1 MKNYI
6 DIKFS
11 HIALAVILITLTAC
25 EDFLVRKPKD
35 ELSPDTY
42 FRTEVECQLFT
53 NNFYTILPSASDFYH
68 EDDDYVIPKSLS
80 DKVKGT
86 RVVPATAGTWNWVML
101 RQINFFL
108 SRSHQ
113 CEDSGVRAK
122 YEALARFF
130 RAYFYFE
137 KVKRYGDVPWVD
149 EPIDADDKSLYR
161 ARDPR
166 NMVMEHVLDDIDFAI
181 DHLPSGKDV
190 FRATKWTALALK
202 SRIFLFEGTFRKYH
216 GLEGWEE
223 CLQEAADAA
232 SKFIKESGY
241 TIYKQGT
248 TPYQSL
254 FTLAESDRSEVIL
267 TRAYTQSLS
276 LVHAANEAFTSTA
289 STHAG
294 LAKDV
299 VNMYLMADGS
309 RFTDKPRYNVLDFYE
324 ETQGRDPR
332 LAQTIRT
339 PGYTR
344 MGETQL
350 LAPNMAAV
358 TTGYQ
363 PIKYV
368 CEKKYDSY
376 TSSEN
381 DMPIFRAA
389 EVYLNYAEAKAEL
402 GQLTQADLDMS
413 VNKVRARVSMP
424 PVNMAKA
431 NADPDPYLSDPVT
444 GYPNVSKDNMG
455 VILEIRRERTVE
467 LMLEGFRYWDLMRW
481 KEGKRF
487 ERRFY
492 GMCLDGAGE
501 YDLDRNGTVD
511 FVVYERDVPP
521 TVEGVVYKSLEELN
535 LSEEG
540 YIVLHEDKDKDGK
553 ITKRI
558 FDESKDYLYPIPT
571 EDIVLTQGVVKQN
584 PGWDDMDGLDF

>member
-1 MKNYI
+1 MIKNIDMKYVM
-6 DIKFS
+6 
-11 HIALAVILITLTAC
+11 LAAVLLTLTAC

-35 ELSPDTY
+35 QLSPDTY
-42 FRTEVECQLFT
+42 FRTEMECQLFT
-53 NNFYTILPSASDFYH
+53 NNFYTILPAASDFYH
-68 EDDDYVIPKSLS
+68 EEDDYVIPKSLS
-80 DKVKGT
+80 DKVKGN
-86 RVVPATAGTWNWVML
+86 RVVPSTAGTWNWNML

-149 EPIDADDKSLYR
+149 EPIDANDKSLYR

-166 NMVMEHVLDDIDFAI
+166 EMVMEYVLDDIDFAI
-181 DHLPSGKDV
+181 AHLPAGKDV
-190 FRATKWTALALK
+190 YRATKWTALALK

-216 GLEGWEE
+216 GLQGWEA

-232 SKFIKESGY
+232 SRFIKESGY

-248 TPYQSL
+248 TPYQNL
-254 FTLAESDRSEVIL
+254 FTLLESDKSEVIL
-267 TRAYTQSLS
+267 TRAYALSIS
-276 LVHAANEAFTSTA
+276 LVHGANEAFTSTS

-294 LAKDV
+294 LAKDI

-309 RFTDKPRYNVLDFYE
+309 RFTDKPRYGALDFYE

-339 PGYTR
+339 PGYMR
-344 MGETQL
+344 IGETDL

-376 TSSEN
+376 NSSEN
-381 DMPIFRAA
+381 DMPVFRAS

-402 GQLTQADLDMS
+402 EQLTQADLDMS

-424 PVNMAKA
+424 PIEA
-431 NADPDPYLSDPVT
+431 NVEPDPYLLDEVT
-444 GYPNVSKDNMG
+444 GYPNVTKGKYQG

-492 GMCLDGAGE
+492 GMRLDGAGE
-501 YDLDRNGTVD
+501 YDLDRNGVVD
-511 FVVYERDVPP
+511 FVVYERDAPP
-521 TVEGVVYKSLEELN
+521 TVDGVVYKSLDELD
-535 LSEEG
+535 LSDEG
-540 YIVLHEDKDKDGK
+540 YIELHADVERK
-553 ITKRI
+553 

>member
-1 MKNYI
+1 MKKNI
-6 DIKFS
+6 EIKFT
-11 HIALAVILITLTAC
+11 HIMLAAMVFTLTAC
-25 EDFLVRKPKD
+25 EDFLVRRPKD
-35 ELSPDTY
+35 QLSPDTY
-42 FRTEVECQLFT
+42 FRTETECQLYT
-53 NNFYTILPSASDFYH
+53 NNFYTILPAASDFYQ

-80 DKVKGT
+80 SKVIGNRT
-86 RVVPATAGTWNWVML
+86 VPTTAGTWNWVML

-113 CEDSGVRAK
+113 CEDVGVRQK
-122 YEALARFF
+122 YEALAKFF

-137 KVKRYGDVPWVD
+137 KVKRYGDVAWVD
-149 EPIDADDKSLYR
+149 EPIDANDKTLYR
-161 ARDPR
+161 GRDSR
-166 NMVMEHVLDDIDFAI
+166 YKVMEHVLDDIDFAI
-181 DHLPSGKDV
+181 ANLSSGKDV

-216 GLEGWEE
+216 GLDGWEE
-223 CLQEAADAA
+223 CLKEAADAA

-241 TIYKQGT
+241 GIYKSGN

-267 TRAYTQSLS
+267 TRAYKQSLS
-276 LVHAANEAFTSTA
+276 LVHGANEALTSTA
-289 STHAG
+289 SSHSG
-294 LAKDV
+294 LAKDI
-299 VNMYLMADGS
+299 VNMYLMSDGS
-309 RFTDKPRYNVLDFYE
+309 RFTDKPRYNMLGFYD
-324 ETQGRDPR
+324 ETQDRDPR

-344 MGETQL
+344 MGETEL

-376 TSSEN
+376 QSSEN

-402 GQLTQADLDMS
+402 GQLAQADLDMS

-424 PVNMAKA
+424 AINMEEA
-431 NADPDPYLSDPVT
+431 NANPDPYLLADGT
-444 GYPNVSKDNMG
+444 GYPNVTKSTYTG

-487 ERRFY
+487 ERTFY
-492 GMCLDGAGE
+492 GMRLDGVGE
-501 YDLDRNGTVD
+501 YDLDKNGSVD
-511 FVVYERDVPP
+511 LVVYEGTAPS
-521 TVEGVVYKSLEELN
+521 TIQGVVYKELSELN

-540 YIVLHEDKDKDGK
+540 NIVLHADIE
-553 ITKRI
+553 RN

-584 PGWDDMDGLDF
+584 PGWDEMDGLDF

>member
-1 MKNYI
+1 MKKNI
-6 DIKFS
+6 DMK
-11 HIALAVILITLTAC
+11 HIMLAAILLTLTAC

-35 ELSPDTY
+35 QLSPDTY
-42 FRTEVECQLFT
+42 FRTETECQLYT
-53 NNFYTILPSASDFYH
+53 NNFYTILPVASDFYQ

-80 DKVKGT
+80 EKVKGT
-86 RVVPATAGTWNWVML
+86 RVVPSTAGTWNWVML

-113 CEDSGVRAK
+113 CEDNGVREK

-137 KVKRYGDVPWVD
+137 KVKRYGDVAWVD
-149 EPIDADDKSLYR
+149 EPIDANDKTLYR
-161 ARDPR
+161 GRDSR

-181 DHLPSGKDV
+181 ENLPSGKDV
-190 FRATKWTALALK
+190 YRATKWTALALK

-216 GLEGWEE
+216 GLEGWET

-241 TIYKQGT
+241 GIYKSGT

-254 FTLAESDRSEVIL
+254 FTLAESDKSEIIL
-267 TRAYTQSLS
+267 TRAYKQSLS
-276 LVHAANEAFTSTA
+276 LVHSANETFTSTS

-294 LAKDV
+294 LAKDI
-299 VNMYLMADGS
+299 VNMYLMSDGS
-309 RFTDKPRYNVLDFYE
+309 RFTDKPRYNMLSFYD
-324 ETQGRDPR
+324 ETQDRDPR
-332 LAQTIRT
+332 LSQTIRT

-344 MGETQL
+344 MGETEL

-376 TSSEN
+376 QSSEN

-389 EVYLNYAEAKAEL
+389 EVYLNYAEARAEL
-402 GQLTQADLDMS
+402 EQLTQADLDMS
-413 VNKVRARVSMP
+413 VNKIRARVSMP
-424 PVNMAKA
+424 AINMDDA
-431 NADPDPYLSDPVT
+431 NANPDPYLLDAKT
-444 GYPNVSKDNMG
+444 GYANITKSAFTG

-487 ERRFY
+487 ERTFY
-492 GMCLDGAGE
+492 GMRLDGVGE
-501 YDLDRNGTVD
+501 YDLDKNGSVD
-511 FVVYERDVPP
+511 FIVYAGTAPS
-521 TVEGVVYKSLEELN
+521 TIQGVAYKELSELN

-540 YIVLHEDKDKDGK
+540 YIVLHADIERK
-553 ITKRI
+553 
-558 FDESKDYLYPIPT
+558 FDETKDYLYPIPT

>member
-1 MKNYI
+1 MKKNI
-6 DIKFS
+6 NMKFS
-11 HIALAVILITLTAC
+11 HIMLAVILFTMTAC

-42 FRTEVECQLFT
+42 FRTETECQLYT
-53 NNFYTILPSASDFYH
+53 NNFYTILPAASDFYQ

-86 RVVPATAGTWNWVML
+86 RVVPATAGTWNWNML

-108 SRSHQ
+108 AHSHQ
-113 CEDSGVRAK
+113 CEDNEVRER

-137 KVKRYGDVPWVD
+137 KVKRYGDVAWVD
-149 EPIDADDKSLYR
+149 EPIDANDETLYR
-161 ARDPR
+161 GRDPR
-166 NMVMEHVLDDIDFAI
+166 AMVMEHVLEDIDFAI
-181 DHLPSGKDV
+181 ENLPSGKDV
-190 FRATKWTALALK
+190 YRATKWTALALK

-216 GLEGWEE
+216 GLEGWET
-223 CLQEAADAA
+223 CLEEAANAA

-241 TIYKQGT
+241 GIYKSTT

-267 TRAYTQSLS
+267 TRAYKQSLA
-276 LVHAANEAFTSTA
+276 LVHSANEAFTS
-289 STHAG
+289 SSSSHSG

-299 VNMYLMADGS
+299 VDMYLMSDGS
-309 RFTDKPRYNVLDFYE
+309 RFTDKPQYGMLDFHD
-324 ETQGRDPR
+324 ETQDRDPR
-332 LAQTIRT
+332 LSQTIRT

-344 MGETQL
+344 IGETDL

-368 CEKKYDSY
+368 CESKYDSFQ
-376 TSSEN
+376 SSEN
-381 DMPIFRAA
+381 DMPIFRTA

-402 GQLTQADLDMS
+402 EQLTQADLDMS
-413 VNKVRARVSMP
+413 VNKVRARVAMP
-424 PVNMAKA
+424 AINMDEA
-431 NADPDPYLSDPVT
+431 NANPDPYLLDAVT
-444 GYPNVSKDNMG
+444 GYPNVTRSAFTG

-467 LMLEGFRYWDLMRW
+467 LILEGFRYWDLMRW

-487 ERRFY
+487 ERPFK
-492 GMCLDGAGE
+492 GMRLDGVGE
-501 YDLDRNGTVD
+501 YDLDENGSVD
-511 FVVYERDVPP
+511 LVVYEGDAPA
-521 TVEGVVYKSLEELN
+521 TSEGVVYKKLSELN
-535 LSEEG
+535 LTDETEG
-540 YIVLHEDKDKDGK
+540 NIVLHED
-553 ITKRI
+553 IVRT

-584 PGWDDMDGLDF
+584 PGWDEMDGLDF

>member
-1 MKNYI
+1 MKKNITMNFRYMI
-6 DIKFS
+6 
-11 HIALAVILITLTAC
+11 LAVILLALTAC
-25 EDFLVRKPKD
+25 EDFLTRRPKD

-42 FRTEVECQLFT
+42 FRTETECQLYT
-53 NNFYTILPSASDFYH
+53 NNFYTILPVATDFYQ
-68 EDDDYVIPKSLS
+68 EDDDYIIPNSLS
-80 DKVKGT
+80 TKVIGN
-86 RVVPATAGTWNWVML
+86 RVVPTTAGTWNWNML

-113 CEDSGVRAK
+113 CEDNAVRER
-122 YEALARFF
+122 YEALAKFF

-137 KVKRYGDVPWVD
+137 KVKRYGDVAWVD
-149 EPIDADDKSLYR
+149 EPIDANDKTLYR
-161 ARDPR
+161 GRDPR
-166 NMVMEHVLDDIDFAI
+166 AMVMEHVLEDIDFAI
-181 DHLPSGKDV
+181 ENLPSGKDV
-190 FRATKWTALALK
+190 FRVTKWTALALK

-216 GLEGWEE
+216 GLQGWED
-223 CLQEAADAA
+223 CLKESAAA
-232 SKFIKESGY
+232 SLKFINESGY
-241 TIYKQGT
+241 GIYKSGT

-254 FTLAESDRSEVIL
+254 FTLADSDRSEVIL
-267 TRAYTQSLS
+267 TRAYKQSIS
-276 LVHAANEAFTSTA
+276 LVHDVNGAFTSTT
-289 STHAG
+289 SSRNG

-299 VNMYLMADGS
+299 VDMYLMSDGS
-309 RFTDKPRYNVLDFYE
+309 RFTDKPRYNAMDFYA
-324 ETQGRDPR
+324 ETQDRDPR

-344 MGETQL
+344 MGDTEL

-376 TSSEN
+376 QTSEN
-381 DMPIFRAA
+381 DMPVFRTA

-402 GQLTQADLDMS
+402 NEQLTQGDLDIS
-413 VNKVRARVSMP
+413 VNKIRARVSMP
-424 PVNMAKA
+424 PINMAQA
-431 NADPDPYLSDPVT
+431 NADPDPYLLDKTT
-444 GYPNVSKDNMG
+444 GYPNVSKCANTG

-467 LMLEGFRYWDLMRW
+467 LILEGFRYWDLMRW

-487 ERRFY
+487 ERPFY
-492 GMCLDGAGE
+492 GMRLDGVGE

-511 FVVYERDVPP
+511 FVVYEGDAPA
-521 TVEGVVYKSLEELN
+521 TVQGVVYKSLSELN
-535 LSEEG
+535 LSSETEG
-540 YIVLHEDKDKDGK
+540 NIVLHED
-553 ITKRI
+553 IIRT

>member
-1 MKNYI
+1 M
-6 DIKFS
+6 
-11 HIALAVILITLTAC
+11 LAAMVFTLTAC
-25 EDFLVRKPKD
+25 EDFLVRRPKD
-35 ELSPDTY
+35 QLSPDTY
-42 FRTEVECQLFT
+42 FRTETECQLYT
-53 NNFYTILPSASDFYH
+53 NNFYTILPAASDFYQ

-80 DKVKGT
+80 SKVIGNRT
-86 RVVPATAGTWNWVML
+86 VPTTAGTWNWVML

-113 CEDSGVRAK
+113 CEDVGVRQK
-122 YEALARFF
+122 YEALAKFF

-137 KVKRYGDVPWVD
+137 KVKRYGDVAWVD
-149 EPIDADDKSLYR
+149 EPIDANDKTLYR
-161 ARDPR
+161 GRDSR
-166 NMVMEHVLDDIDFAI
+166 YKVMEHVLDDIDFAI
-181 DHLPSGKDV
+181 ANLSSGKDV

-216 GLEGWEE
+216 GLDGWEE
-223 CLQEAADAA
+223 CLKEAADAA

-241 TIYKQGT
+241 GIYKSGN

-267 TRAYTQSLS
+267 TRAYKQSLS
-276 LVHAANEAFTSTA
+276 LVHGANEALTSTA
-289 STHAG
+289 SSHSG
-294 LAKDV
+294 LAKDI
-299 VNMYLMADGS
+299 VNMYLMSDGS
-309 RFTDKPRYNVLDFYE
+309 RFTDKPRYNMLGFYD
-324 ETQGRDPR
+324 ETQDRDPR

-344 MGETQL
+344 MGETEL

-376 TSSEN
+376 QSSEN

-402 GQLTQADLDMS
+402 GQLAQADLDMS

-424 PVNMAKA
+424 AINLEEA
-431 NADPDPYLSDPVT
+431 NANPDPYLLADGT
-444 GYPNVSKDNMG
+444 GYPNVTKSTYTG

-487 ERRFY
+487 ERTFY
-492 GMCLDGAGE
+492 GMRLDGVGE
-501 YDLDRNGTVD
+501 YDLDKNGSVD
-511 FVVYERDVPP
+511 LVVYEGTAPS
-521 TVEGVVYKSLEELN
+521 TIQGVVYKELSELN

-540 YIVLHEDKDKDGK
+540 NIVLHADIE
-553 ITKRI
+553 RN

-584 PGWDDMDGLDF
+584 PGWDEMDGLDF

>member
-1 MKNYI
+1 MI
-6 DIKFS
+6 
-11 HIALAVILITLTAC
+11 LAVMLLALTAC
-25 EDFLVRKPKD
+25 EDFLTRRPKD

-42 FRTEVECQLFT
+42 FKTETECQLYT
-53 NNFYTILPSASDFYH
+53 NNFYTILPAATDFYQ
-68 EDDDYVIPKSLS
+68 EDDDYIIPNSLS
-80 DKVKGT
+80 TKVIGN
-86 RVVPATAGTWNWVML
+86 RVVPTTSGTWNWNML

-113 CEDSGVRAK
+113 CEDNDVRER

-137 KVKRYGDVPWVD
+137 KVKRYGDVAWVD
-149 EPIDADDKSLYR
+149 EPIDANDKTLYR
-161 ARDPR
+161 GRDPR
-166 NMVMEHVLDDIDFAI
+166 AMVMEHVLEDIDFAI
-181 DHLPSGKDV
+181 ENLPSGRDV
-190 FRATKWTALALK
+190 YRVTKWTALALK

-216 GLEGWEE
+216 GLQGWED
-223 CLQEAADAA
+223 CLKESAAA
-232 SKFIKESGY
+232 SLKFINESGY
-241 TIYKQGT
+241 GIYKSGT

-254 FTLAESDRSEVIL
+254 FTLADSDRSEVIL
-267 TRAYTQSLS
+267 TRAYKQSIS
-276 LVHAANEAFTSTA
+276 LVHDANGAFTSTT
-289 STHAG
+289 SSRNG

-299 VNMYLMADGS
+299 VDMYLMSDGS
-309 RFTDKPRYNVLDFYE
+309 RFTDKPRYNAMDFYA
-324 ETQGRDPR
+324 ETQDRDPR

-344 MGETQL
+344 MGDTEL

-376 TSSEN
+376 QTSEN
-381 DMPIFRAA
+381 DMPVFRTA

-402 GQLTQADLDMS
+402 NEQLTQGDLDIS
-413 VNKVRARVSMP
+413 VNKIRARVSMP
-424 PVNMAKA
+424 PINMAQA
-431 NADPDPYLSDPVT
+431 NADPDPYLLDKTT
-444 GYPNVSKDNMG
+444 GYPNVSKCANTG

-467 LMLEGFRYWDLMRW
+467 LILEGFRYWDLMRW

-487 ERRFY
+487 ERPFY
-492 GMCLDGAGE
+492 GMRLDGVGE

-511 FVVYERDVPP
+511 LVVYEGDAPA
-521 TVEGVVYKSLEELN
+521 TAQGVVYKSLSELN
-535 LSEEG
+535 LSSETEG
-540 YIVLHEDKDKDGK
+540 NIVLHED
-553 ITKRI
+553 IIRT

>member
-1 MKNYI
+1 M
-6 DIKFS
+6 KFS
-11 HIALAVILITLTAC
+11 HIMLAVILLTLTAC

-35 ELSPDTY
+35 QLSPDTY
-42 FRTEVECQLFT
+42 FRTEMECQLFT
-53 NNFYTILPSASDFYH
+53 NNFYTILPAASDFYH
-68 EDDDYVIPKSLS
+68 EEDDYVIPKSLS

-86 RVVPATAGTWNWVML
+86 RVVPSTAGTWNWSML

-108 SRSHQ
+108 SRAHQ
-113 CEDSGVRAK
+113 CEDIAVRQK

-149 EPIDADDKSLYR
+149 EPIDANDKSLYR
-161 ARDPR
+161 GRDPR
-166 NMVMEHVLDDIDFAI
+166 AMVMEHVLEDIDFAI
-181 DHLPSGKDV
+181 KNLPSGKDV
-190 FRATKWTALALK
+190 YRVTKWTALALK

-216 GLEGWEE
+216 GLQGWEA
-223 CLQEAADAA
+223 CLEEAAEAA

-248 TPYQSL
+248 TPYQNL
-254 FTLAESDRSEVIL
+254 FTLVESDKSEVIL
-267 TRAYTQSLS
+267 TRAYALSIS
-276 LVHAANEAFTSTA
+276 LVHGANEAFTSTS

-294 LAKDV
+294 LAKDI

-309 RFTDKPRYNVLDFYE
+309 RFTDKPRYGALDFYE

-339 PGYTR
+339 PGYMR
-344 MGETQL
+344 IGETDL

-376 TSSEN
+376 NSSEN
-381 DMPIFRAA
+381 DMPVFRAS

-402 GQLTQADLDMS
+402 EQLTQADLDMS

-424 PVNMAKA
+424 PIEA
-431 NADPDPYLSDPVT
+431 NVEPDPYLLDEVT
-444 GYPNVSKDNMG
+444 GYPNVTKGKYQG

-492 GMCLDGAGE
+492 GMRLDGAGE
-501 YDLDRNGTVD
+501 YDLDRNGVVD
-511 FVVYERDVPP
+511 FVVYERDAPP
-521 TVEGVVYKSLEELN
+521 TVDGVVYKSLEELD
-535 LSEEG
+535 LSKEG
-540 YIVLHEDKDKDGK
+540 YIELHADVERK
-553 ITKRI
+553 

>member
-1 MKNYI
+1 MKKNITMNFRYMI
-6 DIKFS
+6 
-11 HIALAVILITLTAC
+11 LAVILLALTAC
-25 EDFLVRKPKD
+25 EDFLTRRPKD

-42 FRTEVECQLFT
+42 FKTETECQLYT
-53 NNFYTILPSASDFYH
+53 NNFYTILPAATDFYQ
-68 EDDDYVIPKSLS
+68 EDDDYIIPNSLS
-80 DKVKGT
+80 TKVIGN
-86 RVVPATAGTWNWVML
+86 RVVPTTSGTWNWNML

-113 CEDSGVRAK
+113 CEDNDVRER

-137 KVKRYGDVPWVD
+137 KVKRYGDVAWVD
-149 EPIDADDKSLYR
+149 EPIDANDKTLYR
-161 ARDPR
+161 GRDPR
-166 NMVMEHVLDDIDFAI
+166 AMVMEHVLEDIDFAI
-181 DHLPSGKDV
+181 ENLPSGKDV
-190 FRATKWTALALK
+190 FRVTKWTALALK

-216 GLEGWEE
+216 GLQGWED
-223 CLQEAADAA
+223 CLKESAAA
-232 SKFIKESGY
+232 SLKFINESGY
-241 TIYKQGT
+241 GIYKSGT

-254 FTLAESDRSEVIL
+254 FTLADSDRSEVIL
-267 TRAYTQSLS
+267 TRAYKQSIS
-276 LVHAANEAFTSTA
+276 LVHDANGAFTSTT
-289 STHAG
+289 SSRNG

-299 VNMYLMADGS
+299 VDMYLMSDGS
-309 RFTDKPRYNVLDFYE
+309 RFTDKPRYEAMDFYD
-324 ETQGRDPR
+324 ETQNRDPR

-344 MGETQL
+344 MGDTEL

-376 TSSEN
+376 QTSEN
-381 DMPIFRAA
+381 DMPVFRTA

-402 GQLTQADLDMS
+402 DQLTQGDLDIS
-413 VNKVRARVSMP
+413 VNKIRARVSMP
-424 PVNMAKA
+424 AINMDQA
-431 NADPDPYLSDPVT
+431 NADPDPYLLDETT
-444 GYPNVSKDNMG
+444 GYPNVTKSANTG

-467 LMLEGFRYWDLMRW
+467 LILEGFRYWDIMRW

-487 ERRFY
+487 ERPFY
-492 GMCLDGAGE
+492 GMRLDGVGE

-511 FVVYERDVPP
+511 FVVYEGDAPA
-521 TVEGVVYKSLEELN
+521 TAQGVVYKSLSELN
-535 LSEEG
+535 LSSATEG
-540 YIVLHEDKDKDGK
+540 NIVLHSD
-553 ITKRI
+553 IKRS

-584 PGWDDMDGLDF
+584 PGWDAMDGLDF

>member
-1 MKNYI
+1 MIKNIDMK
-6 DIKFS
+6 
-11 HIALAVILITLTAC
+11 HIMLAAILLTLTAC
-25 EDFLVRKPKD
+25 EDFLVRRPKD
-35 ELSPDTY
+35 QLSPDTY
-42 FRTEVECQLFT
+42 FRTEMECQLFT

-86 RVVPATAGTWNWVML
+86 RVVPSTAGTWNWVML

-113 CEDSGVRAK
+113 CEDSGVRKK

-137 KVKRYGDVPWVD
+137 KVKRYGDVAWVD
-149 EPIDADDKSLYR
+149 EPIDANDKTLYR

-166 NMVMEHVLDDIDFAI
+166 HEVMEHVLDDIDFAI
-181 DHLPSGKDV
+181 AHLATGKNV
-190 FRATKWTALALK
+190 FRVTKWTALALK

-216 GLEGWEE
+216 GLDGWEA

-232 SKFIKESGY
+232 SKFIRESGY
-241 TIYKQGT
+241 IIYKQGT

-267 TRAYTQSLS
+267 TRAYKQSLS
-276 LVHAANEAFTSTA
+276 LVHAANEAFTSTS

-309 RFTDKPRYNVLDFYE
+309 RFTDKPRYGALDFYE

-339 PGYTR
+339 PGYMR

-381 DMPIFRAA
+381 DMPVFRAA

-424 PVNMAKA
+424 AINMSQA
-431 NADPDPYLSDPVT
+431 NANPDPYLLDAVT
-444 GYPNVSKDNMG
+444 GYPNVTQSAYTG

-492 GMCLDGAGE
+492 GMRLDGVGE

-511 FVVYERDVPP
+511 LVVYDRDAPP
-521 TVEGVVYKSLEELN
+521 TVDGVVYKSLIELN

-540 YIVLHEDKDKDGK
+540 YIVLHEVMDKDGK
-553 ITKRI
+553 IEKRS
-558 FDESKDYLYPIPT
+558 FDESKDDLYPIPT

-584 PGWDDMDGLDF
+584 PGWEDGLDF

>member
-1 MKNYI
+1 MKKNIDMKYI
-6 DIKFS
+6 M
-11 HIALAVILITLTAC
+11 LAAVLLTLTAC
-25 EDFLVRKPKD
+25 EDFLVRRPKD
-35 ELSPDTY
+35 QLSPDTY
-42 FRTEVECQLFT
+42 FRTEMECQLFT
-53 NNFYTILPSASDFYH
+53 NNFYTILPAASDFYH
-68 EDDDYVIPKSLS
+68 EEDDYVIPKSLS
-80 DKVKGT
+80 DKVKGN
-86 RVVPATAGTWNWVML
+86 RVVPSTAGTWNWNML

-108 SRSHQ
+108 SRSYQ

-149 EPIDADDKSLYR
+149 EPIDANDKSLYR

-166 NMVMEHVLDDIDFAI
+166 EMVMEHVLDDIDFAI
-181 DHLPSGKDV
+181 AHLPAGKDV
-190 FRATKWTALALK
+190 YRATKWTALALK

-216 GLEGWEE
+216 GLQGWEA

-248 TPYQSL
+248 TPYQNL
-254 FTLAESDRSEVIL
+254 FTLVESDKSEVIL
-267 TRAYTQSLS
+267 TRAYALSIS
-276 LVHAANEAFTSTA
+276 LVHGANEAFTSTS

-294 LAKDV
+294 LAKDI

-309 RFTDKPRYNVLDFYE
+309 RFTDKPRYGALDFYE

-339 PGYTR
+339 PGYMR
-344 MGETQL
+344 IGETDL

-376 TSSEN
+376 NSSEN
-381 DMPIFRAA
+381 DMPVFRAS

-402 GQLTQADLDMS
+402 EQLTQADLDMS

-424 PVNMAKA
+424 PIEA
-431 NADPDPYLSDPVT
+431 NVEPDPYLLDEVT
-444 GYPNVSKDNMG
+444 GYPNVTKGKYQG

-467 LMLEGFRYWDLMRW
+467 LILEGFRYWDLMRW

-492 GMCLDGAGE
+492 GMRLDGAGE
-501 YDLDRNGTVD
+501 YDLDRNGVVD
-511 FVVYERDVPP
+511 FVVYERDAPP
-521 TVEGVVYKSLEELN
+521 TVDGVVYKSLDELD
-535 LSEEG
+535 LSDEG
-540 YIVLHEDKDKDGK
+540 YIELHADVERK
-553 ITKRI
+553 

>member
-1 MKNYI
+1 MKKNITMNFRYMI
-6 DIKFS
+6 
-11 HIALAVILITLTAC
+11 LAVILLALTAC
-25 EDFLVRKPKD
+25 EDFLTRRPKD

-42 FRTEVECQLFT
+42 FRTETECQLYT
-53 NNFYTILPSASDFYH
+53 NNFYTILPAATDFYQ
-68 EDDDYVIPKSLS
+68 EDDDYIIPNSLS
-80 DKVKGT
+80 TKVIGN
-86 RVVPATAGTWNWVML
+86 RVVPTTAGTWNWNML

-113 CEDSGVRAK
+113 CEDNAVRER
-122 YEALARFF
+122 YEALAKFF

-137 KVKRYGDVPWVD
+137 KVKRYGDVAWVD
-149 EPIDADDKSLYR
+149 EPIDANDKTLYR
-161 ARDPR
+161 GRDPR
-166 NMVMEHVLDDIDFAI
+166 AMVMEHVLEDIDFAI
-181 DHLPSGKDV
+181 ENLPSGKDV
-190 FRATKWTALALK
+190 FRVTKWTALALK

-216 GLEGWEE
+216 GLQGWED
-223 CLQEAADAA
+223 CLKESAAA
-232 SKFIKESGY
+232 SLKFINESGY
-241 TIYKQGT
+241 GIYKSGT

-254 FTLAESDRSEVIL
+254 FTLADSDRSEVIL
-267 TRAYTQSLS
+267 TRAYKQSIS
-276 LVHAANEAFTSTA
+276 LVHDVNGAFTSTT
-289 STHAG
+289 SSRNG

-299 VNMYLMADGS
+299 VDMYLMSDGS
-309 RFTDKPRYNVLDFYE
+309 RFTDKPRYNAMDFYA
-324 ETQGRDPR
+324 ETQDRDPR

-344 MGETQL
+344 MGDTEL

-376 TSSEN
+376 QTSEN
-381 DMPIFRAA
+381 DMPVFRTA

-402 GQLTQADLDMS
+402 NEQLTQGDLDIS
-413 VNKVRARVSMP
+413 VNKIRARVSMP
-424 PVNMAKA
+424 PINMAQA
-431 NADPDPYLSDPVT
+431 NADPDPYLLDKTT
-444 GYPNVSKDNMG
+444 GYPNVSKCANTG

-467 LMLEGFRYWDLMRW
+467 LILEGFRYWDLMRW

-487 ERRFY
+487 ERPFY
-492 GMCLDGAGE
+492 GMRLDGVGE

-511 FVVYERDVPP
+511 FVVYEGDAPA
-521 TVEGVVYKSLEELN
+521 TVQGVVYKSLSELN
-535 LSEEG
+535 LSSETEG
-540 YIVLHEDKDKDGK
+540 NIVLHED
-553 ITKRI
+553 IIRT

>member
-1 MKNYI
+1 MKNNI
-6 DIKFS
+6 DIKIS
-11 HIALAVILITLTAC
+11 HIALAVVLLTMTAC
-25 EDFLVRKPKD
+25 EDFLVRRPKD
-35 ELSPDTY
+35 QLSPDTY
-42 FRTEVECQLFT
+42 FRTETECQLFT
-53 NNFYTILPSASDFYH
+53 NNFYTILPAASDFYH

-86 RVVPATAGTWNWVML
+86 RVVPATAGTWNWNML

-113 CEDSGVRAK
+113 CEDSGVRQK

-137 KVKRYGDVPWVD
+137 KVKRYGDVAWVD
-149 EPIDADDKSLYR
+149 EPIDANDKTLYR
-161 ARDPR
+161 GRDSR
-166 NMVMEHVLDDIDFAI
+166 EMVMEHVLDDIDFAI
-181 DHLPSGKDV
+181 ANLPSGKDV

-216 GLEGWEE
+216 GLDGWEA

-267 TRAYTQSLS
+267 TRAYKQSLS
-276 LVHAANEAFTSTA
+276 LVHAANEAFTSTS

-309 RFTDKPRYNVLDFYE
+309 RFTEKPRYNVLDFYE

-344 MGETQL
+344 MGETEI

-381 DMPIFRAA
+381 DMPVFRAA

-424 PVNMAKA
+424 AINMNQA
-431 NADPDPYLSDPVT
+431 NANPDPYLLDAVT
-444 GYPNVSKDNMG
+444 GYPNVTKDDNTG

-487 ERRFY
+487 ERTFY
-492 GMCLDGAGE
+492 GMRLDGTGE

-511 FVVYERDVPP
+511 FVVYERDAPP
-521 TVEGVVYKSLEELN
+521 TVDGVVYKSLEELN

-540 YIVLHEDKDKDGK
+540 YIVLHADVERK
-553 ITKRI
+553 

-584 PGWDDMDGLDF
+584 PGWEDGLDF